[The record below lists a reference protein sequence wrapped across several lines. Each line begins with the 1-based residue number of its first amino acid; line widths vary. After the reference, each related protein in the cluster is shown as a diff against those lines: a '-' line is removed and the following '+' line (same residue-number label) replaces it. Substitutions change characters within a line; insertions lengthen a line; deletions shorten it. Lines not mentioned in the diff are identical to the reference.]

1 MFRKPQALVGP
12 NRPPPELVR
21 GRAEKTIEVE
31 CLLPE
36 KVERLAWSGHIGVRL
51 VPLVLERIRQATSTI
66 IFTNTRAQAEIWYRA
81 WFWQHLTCSL
91 KLPCTTARWNGSFE
105 IVWNRC

>member
-1 MFRKPQALVGP
+1 MSSARKSGTPRLV
-12 NRPPPELVR
+12 
-21 GRAEKTIEVE
+21 
-31 CLLPE
+31 
-36 KVERLAWSGHIGVRL
+36 GHIGVRL

-81 WFWQHLTCSL
+81 LVLAAPDLLTEIALHHGSL
-91 KLPCTTARWNGSFE
+91 ERELR